1 MHSILFSER
10 VLPRCSTSKLLVC
23 ISCYHMPYCDG
34 GDGSSSSSSSSSS
47 SNTSVAFIVLGTSG
61 VTYRWLWC
69 YK

>member
-34 GDGSSSSSSSSSS
+34 GDGSSSSSSN
-47 SNTSVAFIVLGTSG
+47 NTSVAFIVLGTSG
-61 VTYRWLWC
+61 VTYRWLLC